1 MPISKILYPS
11 IQVLLLASIWGYE
24 RVHFDGVPLP
34 FVFELI
40 AWISMA
46 GPLLV
51 VPGVALWYVIEV
63 LRRNKVL
70 VQKPICVDS
79 LQIGSR

>member
-1 MPISKILYPS
+1 MHIPIPNPFIYPS
-11 IQVLLLASIWGYE
+11 SIKLLLLASIWGYE

-70 VQKPICVDS
+70 WLKSPFS
-79 LQIGSR
+79 LC